1 MAKKQLDDDLLTG
14 GSLNSDSDKS
24 AKKAEKQAAKTAKKR
39 EKNDAKRTALKKQI
53 DALKEQRASVT
64 DEKELEKI
72 NQKIKKLSDSYA
84 SVGST
89 DRFGVAPRTARII
102 KSVICVVLVVALLA
116 TYVCT
121 GAVRKG
127 FVASLGIPAQYFTG
141 MTVTN
146 GEQKAKIK
154 VSTYN
159 YYFAMTY
166 NNLRSS
172 QETYSQY
179 GLDLAEYNLD
189 VDFDKSFSKQTT
201 KDDDGNEVT
210 WAKYIQDEV
219 LESIENTYTYYLEA
233 VAANGGEEPELT
245 EEQKTE
251 LKDTIKEYR
260 DTAEGY
266 GYTLSGYLVKA
277 MGKGVTES
285 VFKTEARRS
294 YIAENYK
301 TQLQEEASNT
311 EYSQDKYDEYKKEH
325 KDELTSVD
333 IRIFEC
339 SNEDD
344 AKAFKKA
351 LKADGSNFSDLC
363 TKFASSAFDKK
374 AYAEDGYSTEYGAT
388 KSNLQNKGYAIAQA
402 DAHHHEEGEEHSDDE
417 ELTYSGL
424 DWLFSKDRKAG
435 DIYQQSTTV
444 VYVLSPASIKDRK
457 TVNVRHILIA
467 PETDDE
473 DTNAKDATEKQW
485 SDAFTKASSIL
496 SQWKKGEKTE
506 DRFAKLAEENTEDTG
521 SADNG
526 GLYENVVPGQMVNS
540 FSTWCFE
547 KGRKAGDTAI
557 VRSDYGFH
565 IMYFVGYGDLKAWE
579 YTAQQEFASSDND
592 DNTSK
597 IEKAYELKVNWLGS
611 RYFEKDV
618 DIDN

>member
-1 MAKKQLDDDLLTG
+1 MAKKQLDEDLLTG
-14 GSLNSDSDKS
+14 GSLNSDGDKS
-24 AKKAEKQAAKTAKKR
+24 AKKAEKQAAKAAKKR
-39 EKNDAKRTALKKQI
+39 EKNDAKRAAIKKQL
-53 DALKEQRASVT
+53 DALKEEKAGIS

-72 NQKIKKLSDSYA
+72 NKKIKKLSDSYS

-89 DRFGVAPRTARII
+89 DKFGVAPRTARII
-102 KSVICVVLVVALLA
+102 KSAVCIVLVVALLA
-116 TYVCT
+116 AYVCT
-121 GAVRKG
+121 GTVRKG

-141 MTVTN
+141 MTVSN

-159 YYFAMTY
+159 YYFAMAY
-166 NNLRSS
+166 NSLRSN

-179 GLDLAEYNLD
+179 GLDLAEYNMD
-189 VDFDKSFSKQTT
+189 VDFDKKFSQQTT
-201 KDDDGNEVT
+201 KDEDGKEIK
-210 WAKYIQDEV
+210 WSEYIYNQV
-219 LESIENTYTYYLEA
+219 LDSIEDTYTYYLEA
-233 VAANGGEEPELT
+233 VAANGGEEPDIT
-245 EEQKTE
+245 EEQETE

-301 TQLQEEASNT
+301 AQLQEEASNT

-325 KDELTSVD
+325 ADELTSVD
-333 IRIFEC
+333 IRLFEC

-351 LKADGSNFSDLC
+351 LKADGSNFSELC
-363 TKFASSAFDKK
+363 TKYASSDFDKK
-374 AYAEDGYSTEYGAT
+374 AYEEDGYSTEYGVT
-388 KSNLQNKGYAIAQA
+388 KSTLQSKGYAIAQA
-402 DAHHHEEGEEHSDDE
+402 DPHNHEEGEEHSDDE
-417 ELTYSGL
+417 EETYSGL

-444 VYVLSPASIKDRK
+444 VYVLSPASIKDTK

-467 PETDDE
+467 PETEDE
-473 DTNAKDATEKQW
+473 DASAKDATDKQW
-485 SDAFTKASSIL
+485 SDAYTKAASIL

-506 DRFAKLAEENTEDTG
+506 DSFAKLAEENTTDTG

-540 FSTWCFE
+540 FSAWCFE
-547 KGRKAGDTAI
+547 KGRKTGDTAI

-565 IMYFVGYGDLKAWE
+565 IMYFVGYGDLKVWE

-597 IEKAYELKVNWLGS
+597 LEEAYELKVNWLGS

-618 DIDN
+618 D